1 MIELL
6 AILDWLGANRERRKK
21 KKKKKGEEEKK
32 ARCSLIIACP
42 LH

>member
-21 KKKKKGEEEKK
+21 KKKKGEEEKK